1 MVAMAVTDHYRA
13 ALVEALPS
21 CSRSLLAHSTSKLDR
36 ALGSTEGAPRSAH
49 GLRTCHPKAAFGRS
63 PSEGHPDAALAAA
76 GLPRQRFHD
85 LRHACATPR
94 LEQGEELAVVSR
106 ILGHASITTTA
117 NVYGHLTD
125 AMLGRAADRTD
136 VILGRPV
143 ASA

>member
-1 MVAMAVTDHYRA
+1 MFTTPTGEALDAANLSHRFHA
-13 ALVEALPS
+13 AL
-21 CSRSLLAHSTSKLDR
+21 T
-36 ALGSTEGAPRSAH
+36 
-49 GLRTCHPKAAFGRS
+49 
-63 PSEGHPDAALAAA
+63 AA

-85 LRHACATPR
+85 LRHACATLR

-136 VILGRPV
+136 VILGSRT
-143 ASA
+143 ASSA